1 LDQCKIF
8 VIFDLTACQKL
19 VTNRLVM
26 SVIHRIEK
34 WGDSHHPRFLDII
47 RVLLGVFLLL
57 KGLGFM
63 DNTASLRSLIET
75 RSDITVAPW
84 ALMLLVYYV
93 TFVHMVG
100 GTLIT
105 LGIMTRFS
113 AIMQIPVV
121 FGAVF
126 FINFFQSPFNS
137 DLASSVVALILLVLF
152 AIIGSGRWSIE
163 NYLKSCNE

>member
-1 LDQCKIF
+1 M
-8 VIFDLTACQKL
+8 
-19 VTNRLVM
+19 N
-26 SVIHRIEK
+26 VIHRIEK

-47 RVLLGVFLLL
+47 RILLGIFLLL

-63 DNTASLRSLIET
+63 DNTANLKYLIET

-84 ALMLLVYYV
+84 LLMILVYYV

-100 GTLIT
+100 GTLIAM
-105 LGIMTRFS
+105 GIMTRFS

-126 FINFFQSPFNS
+126 FINFLQSPFNT
-137 DLASSVVALILLVLF
+137 DMASSVTALVLLVLF

-163 NYLKSCNE
+163 NYLKSCSE

>member
-1 LDQCKIF
+1 MNL
-8 VIFDLTACQKL
+8 
-19 VTNRLVM
+19 
-26 SVIHRIEK
+26 IHRIEQ
-34 WGDSHHPRFLDII
+34 WGDTHHPRFLDII
-47 RVLLGVFLLL
+47 RILLGIFLLL

-63 DNTASLRSLIET
+63 DNTANLKYLIET
-75 RSDITVAPW
+75 RADITVAPW
-84 ALMLLVYYV
+84 VLMSLVYYV

-100 GTLIT
+100 GTLIAM
-105 LGIMTRFS
+105 GIMTRFS

-126 FINFFQSPFNS
+126 FINVLQSPFNT
-137 DLASSVVALILLVLF
+137 DLASSIAALILLVLF

>member
-1 LDQCKIF
+1 MNL
-8 VIFDLTACQKL
+8 
-19 VTNRLVM
+19 
-26 SVIHRIEK
+26 IHRIEQ
-34 WGDSHHPRFLDII
+34 WGDTHHPRFLDII
-47 RVLLGVFLLL
+47 RILLGIFLLL

-63 DNTASLRSLIET
+63 DNTANLKYLIET
-75 RSDITVAPW
+75 RADITVAPW
-84 ALMLLVYYV
+84 VLMLLVYYV

-100 GTLIT
+100 GTLIAM
-105 LGIMTRFS
+105 GIMTRFS

-126 FINFFQSPFNS
+126 FINVLQSPFNT
-137 DLASSVVALILLVLF
+137 DLTSSVVVLILLVLF

>member
-1 LDQCKIF
+1 M
-8 VIFDLTACQKL
+8 
-19 VTNRLVM
+19 N
-26 SVIHRIEK
+26 VIHRIEK

-47 RVLLGVFLLL
+47 RILLGIFLLL

-63 DNTASLRSLIET
+63 DNTANLKYLIES
-75 RSDITVAPW
+75 RADITVVPW
-84 ALMLLVYYV
+84 VLMLLVYYV

-100 GTLIT
+100 GTLIA

-126 FINFFQSPFNS
+126 FINVLESPFNT
-137 DLASSVVALILLVLF
+137 DLASSVVALVLLVLF

>member
-1 LDQCKIF
+1 
-8 VIFDLTACQKL
+8 
-19 VTNRLVM
+19 
-26 SVIHRIEK
+26 
-34 WGDSHHPRFLDII
+34 
-47 RVLLGVFLLL
+47 
-57 KGLGFM
+57 M
-63 DNTASLRSLIET
+63 DNTASLRSLIEN

-100 GTLIT
+100 GTLIA

-126 FINFFQSPFNS
+126 FINILQSPFNT
-137 DLASSVVALILLVLF
+137 DMASSVVALILLVLF

-163 NYLKSCNE
+163 NYLKSCNEQF

>member
-1 LDQCKIF
+1 MNL
-8 VIFDLTACQKL
+8 
-19 VTNRLVM
+19 
-26 SVIHRIEK
+26 IHRIEK
-34 WGDSHHPRFLDII
+34 WGDTHHPRFLDIVRI
-47 RVLLGVFLLL
+47 LLGIFLLL

-63 DNTASLRSLIET
+63 DNTANLKYLIET
-75 RSDITVAPW
+75 RADITVAPW
-84 ALMLLVYYV
+84 VLMLLVYYV

-100 GTLIT
+100 GTLIAM
-105 LGIMTRFS
+105 GIMTRFS

-126 FINFFQSPFNS
+126 FINVLQSPFNT
-137 DLASSVVALILLVLF
+137 DLTSSVVVLILLVLF

>member
-1 LDQCKIF
+1 M
-8 VIFDLTACQKL
+8 
-19 VTNRLVM
+19 N
-26 SVIHRIEK
+26 VIHRIEK

-47 RVLLGVFLLL
+47 RIFLGIFLLL

-63 DNTASLRSLIET
+63 DNTANLKYLIES

-84 ALMLLVYYV
+84 LLMILVYYV

-100 GTLIT
+100 GTLIA

-126 FINFFQSPFNS
+126 FINVLESPFNT

-152 AIIGSGRWSIE
+152 AIIGSGRWSVESYI
-163 NYLKSCNE
+163 KSCNE

>member
-1 LDQCKIF
+1 
-8 VIFDLTACQKL
+8 
-19 VTNRLVM
+19 M

-47 RVLLGVFLLL
+47 RILLGVFLLL
-57 KGLGFM
+57 KGLAFM
-63 DNTASLRSLIET
+63 DNTANLKSLIET
-75 RSDITVAPW
+75 RSDITVAPGLIM
-84 ALMLLVYYV
+84 ALVYYV

-105 LGIMTRFS
+105 LGILTRFS

-126 FINFFQSPFNS
+126 FINVLQSPFNT
-137 DLASSVVALILLVLF
+137 DLPSSVAALILLVLF
-152 AIIGSGRWSIE
+152 AIIGSGRLSLE

>member
-1 LDQCKIF
+1 MNL
-8 VIFDLTACQKL
+8 
-19 VTNRLVM
+19 
-26 SVIHRIEK
+26 IHRIEK
-34 WGDSHHPRFLDII
+34 WGDTHHPRFLDII
-47 RVLLGVFLLL
+47 RILLGIFLLL

-63 DNTASLRSLIET
+63 DNTANLKYLIET
-75 RSDITVAPW
+75 RADITVAPW
-84 ALMLLVYYV
+84 VLMLLVYYV

-100 GTLIT
+100 GTLIAM
-105 LGIMTRFS
+105 GIMTRFS

-126 FINFFQSPFNS
+126 FINVLQSPFNT
-137 DLASSVVALILLVLF
+137 DLTSSVVALILLVLF

>member
-1 LDQCKIF
+1 M
-8 VIFDLTACQKL
+8 
-19 VTNRLVM
+19 N
-26 SVIHRIEK
+26 VIHRIEK
-34 WGDSHHPRFLDII
+34 WGDRHHPRFLDIVRI
-47 RVLLGVFLLL
+47 LLGIFLLL

-63 DNTASLRSLIET
+63 DNTANLKFLIET
-75 RSDITVAPW
+75 RTDITVVPW
-84 ALMLLVYYV
+84 LLMLLVYYV

-100 GTLIT
+100 GTLIAM
-105 LGIMTRFS
+105 GIMTRFS

-126 FINFFQSPFNS
+126 FINVLQSPFNT

-152 AIIGSGRWSIE
+152 AIIGSGPWSIE